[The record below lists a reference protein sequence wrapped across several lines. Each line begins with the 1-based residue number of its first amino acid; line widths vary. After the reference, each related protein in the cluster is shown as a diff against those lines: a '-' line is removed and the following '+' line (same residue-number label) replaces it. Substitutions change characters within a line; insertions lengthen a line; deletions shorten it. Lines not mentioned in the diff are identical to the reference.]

1 VLSEVAIGSTLM
13 TVIGA
18 YRRLS
23 LYEVAP
29 ALVGIWSKRRWFVGA
44 TASSAVILMLSL
56 NFLNRAV
63 QLEAQSTMTSR
74 WSWFAMSARA
84 SDDRRGRGG
93 WSADVPDFTTFH
105 PLNPPIGIAH
115 LSIGGVGIDRG
126 A

>member
-1 VLSEVAIGSTLM
+1 M

-74 WSWFAMSARA
+74 WNWFAMSA
-84 SDDRRGRGG
+84 
-93 WSADVPDFTTFH
+93 PC
-105 PLNPPIGIAH
+105 PC
-115 LSIGGVGIDRG
+115 
-126 A
+126 